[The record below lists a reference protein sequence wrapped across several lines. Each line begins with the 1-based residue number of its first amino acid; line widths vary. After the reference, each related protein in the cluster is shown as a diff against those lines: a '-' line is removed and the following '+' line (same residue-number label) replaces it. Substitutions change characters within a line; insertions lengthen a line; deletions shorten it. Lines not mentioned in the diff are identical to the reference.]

1 MFYYHIRTLYIFGE
15 KLGFVSQNGLDRFI
29 FVPSCNQGKLLLSTT
44 NDNLNVKLDKNKIRP
59 HIVPTVTDIVR
70 KIPTLGELTNV
81 YDDYDMNLL
90 LYTIDDQ
97 GI

>member
-1 MFYYHIRTLYIFGE
+1 MSLKLTLVCSIITYGLCISLAK

-44 NDNLNVKLDKNKIRP
+44 NDNLNVKLDKNKTRP

-70 KIPTLGELTNV
+70 KIPTLGELTNA
-81 YDDYDMNLL
+81 YDD
-90 LYTIDDQ
+90 
-97 GI
+97 